1 MPSKALLLWDNGQSS
16 HLEEVDIS
24 KIQDGNNTSK
34 INGKTF
40 VLTGTLPGL
49 SREDAKE
56 KIESL
61 GGKVTSSVS
70 KKTIFALNF
79 QRTYKI
85 TYDSSNY
92 V

>member
-1 MPSKALLLWDNGQSS
+1 M
-16 HLEEVDIS
+16 EEVDIS
-24 KIQDGNNTSK
+24 KIQDGNNASK

-70 KKTIFALNF
+70 KKTNYVVAG
-79 QRTYKI
+79 TAAG
-85 TYDSSNY
+85 SNY
-92 V
+92 DKAVKLRVVILDEAELLELLKN